1 MRTLDE
7 IVERIEKRGKKV
19 TRQDISDLKSL
30 YLADN
35 APKLREAVKKHF
47 GKYLTGE
54 KRGKQALQA
63 VLEDVDSYVK

>member
-19 TRQDISDLKSL
+19 TRQDVSDLKAL
-30 YLADN
+30 YVADN
-35 APKLREAVKKHF
+35 APKLREVVKKHL

-63 VLEDVDSYVK
+63 VLEDADSYVK

>member
-19 TRQDISDLKSL
+19 TRQDVSDLKAL
-30 YLADN
+30 YVADN
-35 APKLREAVKKHF
+35 APKLRDVVKKHL
-47 GKYLTGE
+47 GKYLSGE

-63 VLEDVDSYVK
+63 VLEDADSYVK